1 MEDDFNSLF
10 KTYLRKAKWA
20 NKNIERIEK
29 KFGENSWATK
39 KLKARLEHP
48 LFNGWSTENR
58 VSLEKPKDIKEL
70 YARLSAL
77 EKFEKSKT
85 HTVTGI
91 NKVRKKV
98 IKTIKEKLKDKGFKP
113 TNEEIEALYEAF
125 EDEDYQFFAQR
136 VGESEFQ
143 AEIQDAREH
152 HDTYEDFYNR
162 LLQYFDESTID
173 DDYRDKLRRVYNKHI
188 LGEEY

>member
-29 KFGENSWATK
+29 KFGENRWAVK
-39 KLKARLEHP
+39 KLKARMESP
-48 LFNGWSTENR
+48 LYNGWSKENR

-98 IKTIKEKLKDKGFKP
+98 IKMIRDMLKDKKFKP
-113 TNEEIEALYEAF
+113 TEEEVENLYDMLENA
-125 EDEDYQFFAQR
+125 DVKFFIDRMGA
-136 VGESEFQ
+136 STFML
-143 AEIQDAREH
+143 EIQDAREH
-152 HDTYEDFYNR
+152 RDSYEQFYDR
-162 LLQYFDESTID
+162 FLAYFDENTID
-173 DDYRDKLRRVYNKHI
+173 DDYRDRLRRIYDKMI
-188 LGEEY
+188 QGLEY